1 MNTETK
7 EKIEEPIDISVNE
20 ELDGS
25 ATVELPDDLAPPA
38 NDDDDH
44 PNDTAEER
52 QDKKTKR
59 RQKRDLAKA
68 TNSEKQ
74 LAYELIK
81 KQNEELMSRLAV
93 VEKRTHYADLA
104 RIDAAIKEADM
115 NLEYQKLKMS
125 EAMQHGNGDAFNAAQ
140 EGWDKAK
147 TTIRDL
153 KALKDAQIRPQQTNS
168 IPDPRLQRNATS
180 WMERNSWYDP
190 NGSDRDS
197 RIAKVIDEELVKEG
211 WNPTTED
218 YWEELDNRL
227 SKTIPHRYNDD
238 MDVRPSAKRPR
249 SVVTSTGRESV
260 NGSTN
265 RSTFVLQPEQVR
277 AMKDAG
283 FWDDPQKRAK
293 MIKRYAME
301 ARNNSY

>member
-1 MNTETK
+1 MNTETR
-7 EKIEEPIDISVNE
+7 EKIEEPIDIHVNE

-25 ATVELPDDLAPPA
+25 ATVDLPEDLAPIA
-38 NDDDDH
+38 HDDDDH

-52 QDKKTKR
+52 DEKKTKR
-59 RQKRDLAKA
+59 RQKRDVAKA

-74 LAYELIK
+74 IQLELLR
-81 KQNEELMSRLAV
+81 KQNEDLMTRLAV
-93 VEKRTHYADLA
+93 VEKRTHFADIA

-125 EAMQHGNGDAFNAAQ
+125 EAMQHGNGDAFNQAQ

-147 TTIRDL
+147 NTIRDL
-153 KALKDAQIRPQQTNS
+153 RNLKEAQIRPQQTNN
-168 IPDPRLQRNATS
+168 IPDPRVQRHAS
-180 WMERNSWYDP
+180 DWIERNNWYDP
-190 NGSDRDS
+190 NGKDRDS
-197 RIAKVIDEELVKEG
+197 RIAKIIDEELVAEG
-211 WNPTTED
+211 LNPGSSD

-227 SKTIPHRYNDD
+227 SKQIPHRYNGD
-238 MDVRPSAKRPR
+238 MDVRPSARRPR

-260 NGSTN
+260 NGSSN

-283 FWDDPQKRAK
+283 FWDDPQKRSR
-293 MIKRYAME
+293 MIKRYAQE
-301 ARNNSY
+301 ARNNTN